1 MRKRL
6 VIAFALLLLL
16 STYNPQKLI
25 SIKIFNIKEIDVEN
39 TLILKDH
46 DIKKNLTY
54 LYNKNLIFLDKLE
67 IEKKLQKI
75 DFIESFKIKKIY
87 PNKLKIKIFEK
98 KPIFILQHNEEKFYI
113 NKNIDLIN
121 YLDLE
126 EYKKLP
132 IIFGD
137 KKNFEIL
144 YKNLKKI
151 DFPFYLIKNYYL
163 FDLNRWDLETYE
175 KKIIKL
181 PPENYNKSLKNF
193 MILREKNN
201 FDKYKLF
208 DYRISNQLI
217 LK

>member
-1 MRKRL
+1 MKKRL
-6 VIAFALLLLL
+6 VIALILLILF
-16 STYNPQKLI
+16 STYIPQKLFLI
-25 SIKIFNIKEIDVEN
+25 NKFNIEKIEVEN
-39 TLILKDH
+39 NSILKD
-46 DIKKNLTY
+46 DEIKEALAFLYHTNLF
-54 LYNKNLIFLDKLE
+54 FLNTSN
-67 IEKKLQKI
+67 IEKKLKKKT
-75 DFIESFKIKKIY
+75 FLESFEIKKIY
-87 PNKLKIKIFEK
+87 PNILKVKIFEK

>member
-1 MRKRL
+1 MKKRL
-6 VIAFALLLLL
+6 VIALILLILF
-16 STYNPQKLI
+16 STYIPQKLFLI
-25 SIKIFNIKEIDVEN
+25 NKFNIEKIEVEN
-39 TLILKDH
+39 NSILKD
-46 DIKKNLTY
+46 DEIKEALAFLYHTNLF
-54 LYNKNLIFLDKLE
+54 FLNTSN
-67 IEKKLQKI
+67 IEKKLKKKT
-75 DFIESFKIKKIY
+75 FLESFEIKKIY
-87 PNKLKIKIFEK
+87 PNILKVKIFEK

-151 DFPFYLIKNYYL
+151 DFPLNLIKNYYL